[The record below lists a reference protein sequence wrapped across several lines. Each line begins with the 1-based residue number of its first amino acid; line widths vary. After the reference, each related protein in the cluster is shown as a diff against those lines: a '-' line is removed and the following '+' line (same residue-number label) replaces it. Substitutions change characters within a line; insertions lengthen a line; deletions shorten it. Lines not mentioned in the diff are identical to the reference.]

1 MVSTEICLVF
11 FGGVSTNTKGEKR
24 GRATTTHIYIYIYVT
39 TLFRCILFLV
49 FICFSLRPGFSVSD
63 VFISLFNCVLAAL
76 FHLFAS
82 VYCFLVP
89 NFLLCFVMLF

>member
-1 MVSTEICLVF
+1 MVSTEICLAF
-11 FGGVSTNTKGEKR
+11 FGSFNKHKGGNTGKSNNN
-24 GRATTTHIYIYIYVT
+24 TYIYMCNNVVLLY
-39 TLFRCILFLV
+39 LFLV
-49 FICFSLRPGFSVSD
+49 FICFSLRPGLSVSD

-89 NFLLCFVMLF
+89 NVLLCFVMLF